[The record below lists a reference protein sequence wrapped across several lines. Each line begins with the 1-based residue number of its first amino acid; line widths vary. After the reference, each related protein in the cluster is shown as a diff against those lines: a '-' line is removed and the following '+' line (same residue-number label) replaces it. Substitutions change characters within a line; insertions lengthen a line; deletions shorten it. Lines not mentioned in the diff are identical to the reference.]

1 MEPIQ
6 VSSPGPLRTSKVVH
20 RVNSMDMNMHVD
32 YKLKKL
38 VVKYLIVRDPTV
50 LTDNFHQSLK
60 MAPPLEKRLERDGML
75 DN

>member
-6 VSSPGPLRTSKVVH
+6 VSSPGPLRTSKLVH
-20 RVNSMDMNMHVD
+20 LVNSMDINMHVD

-60 MAPPLEKRLERDGML
+60 MATPLEKRLERDGML
-75 DN
+75 NN